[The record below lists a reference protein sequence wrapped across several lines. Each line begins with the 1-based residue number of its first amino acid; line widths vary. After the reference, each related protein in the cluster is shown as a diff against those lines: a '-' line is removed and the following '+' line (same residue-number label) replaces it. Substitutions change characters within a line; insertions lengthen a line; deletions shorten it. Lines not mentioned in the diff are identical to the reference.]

1 MKKLILFIIL
11 ALIMAYSIFFISS
24 KYRHTNIP
32 KLTIIYN
39 GKNLNV
45 AQGSYYW
52 KAGFKIKEF
61 TVNNYADII
70 NNLKEKKDVINNGK
84 LELHFDYQPEIITLS
99 GGYPQNSEPTI
110 KNNIINI
117 SQEEGTQIY
126 FINCKWKE
134 GTVTYVVVVQI
145 KTTQ

>member
-11 ALIMAYSIFFISS
+11 ALIMVSNIFFISS
-24 KYRHTNIP
+24 KYRHTSIP
-32 KLTIIYN
+32 KLTVIYK

-52 KAGFKIKEF
+52 KAGFKTKKF

-70 NNLKEKKDVINNGK
+70 NNLNGKKDVINNGQ

-99 GGYPQNSEPTI
+99 GGYTQNAEPTI

-117 SQEEGTQIY
+117 SQGEGTQIY
-126 FINCKWKE
+126 FIDCKWRE

-145 KTTQ
+145 KDL